1 VDVEIDYS
9 ENVILRQ
16 LLVGMHDEELQ
27 RDLLTKENLTL
38 PAAEKAIA
46 DMEAAKRSQEAL
58 QNKPAGVNALSQ
70 YKKDKKEKGKD
81 DGKCGY
87 CGQER
92 HGEANKERKKQCKA
106 FGKDC
111 SKCGKADHFE
121 KVCRSKAPPAT
132 PASSVQEDS
141 VDAFIFKVKTG
152 TKTAGSHNISMLSYN
167 KKLGNWV
174 SKEKEEKENL
184 PVSLEVCHSSL
195 VTLSKKYK
203 KQEIKSNYNTHKAT
217 SLADTG
223 ATVTCGG
230 LDILKGLGMKQE
242 ALLPTKVVLRAANGQ
257 KLTTLG
263 TVPVKLSISSYGES
277 TRTLVYIAKE
287 LSRLLIC
294 KDDLISLGSIPASF
308 PFPPTEKI
316 NGIEFEKA
324 PIDSTKKE
332 DDLAPCGCPKR
343 KNAPPPPKLPFEPT
357 EENVDKL
364 EQFLK
369 DYYRSSTFN
378 TCNHQPLPLIHGPP
392 LEFQMKKDAKPVQ
405 VNVPATVPVHWL
417 KKVREGID
425 ADVSMG
431 DLEWVP
437 VNEPQTWCHRMVV

>member
-1 VDVEIDYS
+1 MWTLSLLSLRTACHKKLENSSTYGAGLTTQDEDTLISNVKKLVVRSRNKLASAVELLKLRQDADQTVESYLAKMRAVARQCDFKVTKPCSHNPPVDVEIDYS

-38 PAAEKAIA
+38 PVAEKAIA

-58 QNKPAGVNALSQ
+58 QNKPAGVNSLSQ

-132 PASSVQEDS
+132 PASSVQENS
-141 VDAFIFKVKTG
+141 VDAFIFKVKTD

-167 KKLGNWV
+167 KKLGDWV

-184 PVSLEVCHSSL
+184 PVSMEVCHSSL

-203 KQEIKSNYNTHKAT
+203 KQEIKSSYNTHKAT

-287 LSRLLIC
+287 LSRLLVC

-324 PIDSTKKE
+324 PTLS
-332 DDLAPCGCPKR
+332 
-343 KNAPPPPKLPFEPT
+343 
-357 EENVDKL
+357 
-364 EQFLK
+364 
-369 DYYRSSTFN
+369 
-378 TCNHQPLPLIHGPP
+378 LIH
-392 LEFQMKKDAKPVQ
+392 
-405 VNVPATVPVHWL
+405 
-417 KKVREGID
+417 I
-425 ADVSMG
+425 
-431 DLEWVP
+431 
-437 VNEPQTWCHRMVV
+437 